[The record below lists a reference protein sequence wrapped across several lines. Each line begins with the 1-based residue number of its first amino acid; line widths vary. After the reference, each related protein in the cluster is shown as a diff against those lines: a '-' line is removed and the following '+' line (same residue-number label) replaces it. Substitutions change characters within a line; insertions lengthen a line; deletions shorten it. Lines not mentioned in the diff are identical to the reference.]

1 MKEVGGWGI
10 LRIFD
15 LHSSKARYELKVV
28 LFHLWLVNVK
38 TIRGF
43 INFPLADL
51 SHINPILWVILYTER
66 STYWFANKYSNI
78 RSVSVP
84 QPAGSLTGSK
94 NSFALFNEILN
105 ISAYHGNPSAA
116 FLKIFPLKRPRGEG
130 GPAAIIPPPLPQPT
144 AIWKAVVMLR
154 LTKWWVS
161 TAVIPLYVQW
171 RLPIRLLRRFL
182 NNYRN
187 VIVSWAFR
195 HLPVR
200 I

>member
-1 MKEVGGWGI
+1 MKDLGGWGI
-10 LRIFD
+10 M
-15 LHSSKARYELKVV
+15 V
-28 LFHLWLVNVK
+28 LLHLWLVNVK

-105 ISAYHGNPSAA
+105 ISTYHGNPSAA
-116 FLKIFPLKRPRGEG
+116 FLKIFPLKRPRGGEG
-130 GPAAIIPPPLPQPT
+130 LLPLSPQPT

-154 LTKWWVS
+154 LTKWRVS
-161 TAVIPLYVQW
+161 TAVIPLYVQS
-171 RLPIRLLRRFL
+171 RLPFRLLHRFL
-182 NNYRN
+182 NN
-187 VIVSWAFR
+187 
-195 HLPVR
+195 
-200 I
+200 